1 MRESHCIILFSST
14 YCFSL
19 YKIRNQNC
27 LTIDIFTM
35 KFFNTILSTT
45 LFTYVALAAPVE
57 SDPVN
62 IPSEAILGYMD
73 FTEDQDVGVVA
84 YTNST
89 FSGLIF
95 FNSSIIETKDLTKR
109 DAEAGWM
116 RLRLGQPLKK
126 RDADA
131 DADAGWMR
139 LSPGKPM
146 KKREADADAE
156 AGWMRLRIGQP
167 L

>member
-1 MRESHCIILFSST
+1 
-14 YCFSL
+14 
-19 YKIRNQNC
+19 
-27 LTIDIFTM
+27 M
-35 KFFNTILSTT
+35 KFINTILSTT
-45 LFTYVALAAPVE
+45 LFTYVALAAPIE

-73 FTEDQDVGVVA
+73 FTEDQDVGVAA

-95 FNSSIIETKDLTKR
+95 FNSSVIEAKDLTKR

-116 RLRLGQPLKK
+116 RLKIGQPLNK
-126 RDADA
+126 RDAN
-131 DADAGWMR
+131 ADAGWMI
-139 LSPGKPM
+139 LSVGKPM

-156 AGWMRLRIGQP
+156 ARWMRLRIGQP
-167 L
+167 M

>member
-1 MRESHCIILFSST
+1 MKII
-14 YCFSL
+14 
-19 YKIRNQNC
+19 
-27 LTIDIFTM
+27 
-35 KFFNTILSTT
+35 NTILSTT

-62 IPSEAILGYMD
+62 IPSEAVLGYMD

-131 DADAGWMR
+131 DAGWMR
-139 LSPGKPM
+139 LSLGKPM
-146 KKREADADAE
+146 KKREADAE
-156 AGWMRLRIGQP
+156 AGWMRLRKGQP

>member
-1 MRESHCIILFSST
+1 MLFLPLAGLLFGFGSDFGSSGASH
-14 YCFSL
+14 
-19 YKIRNQNC
+19 
-27 LTIDIFTM
+27 
-35 KFFNTILSTT
+35 
-45 LFTYVALAAPVE
+45 
-57 SDPVN
+57 
-62 IPSEAILGYMD
+62 
-73 FTEDQDVGVVA
+73 
-84 YTNST
+84 
-89 FSGLIF
+89 
-95 FNSSIIETKDLTKR
+95 NSSIIETKDLTKR

>member
-1 MRESHCIILFSST
+1 MKII
-14 YCFSL
+14 
-19 YKIRNQNC
+19 
-27 LTIDIFTM
+27 
-35 KFFNTILSTT
+35 NTILSTT
-45 LFTYVALAAPVE
+45 LFTYVALAVPVE

-62 IPSEAILGYMD
+62 IPSEAVLGYMD

-131 DADAGWMR
+131 DAGWMR
-139 LSPGKPM
+139 LSLGKPM
-146 KKREADADAE
+146 KKREADAE
-156 AGWMRLRIGQP
+156 AGWMRLRKGQP